1 MKTDK
6 KNRTGVQKAI
16 RVISI
21 LLIIFIVALAG
32 VAVGA
37 WGYINSMLGKINKE
51 TIDTNAI
58 GITEETKKSL
68 KGYRNIAL
76 LGIDSR
82 ADDYGLGNR
91 TDCII
96 IASINEETKDVK
108 MFSVY
113 RDTYLEVVE
122 KNTKKLD
129 KVTHAYSYGG
139 AQNTLLALNTNLDL
153 NIKEYVTINFDS

>member
-16 RVISI
+16 RVVAI
-21 LLIIFIVALAG
+21 LLIIFIVTLAG

-68 KGYRNIAL
+68 KGRMIMVWEIELIVL
-76 LGIDSR
+76 L
-82 ADDYGLGNR
+82 LQ
-91 TDCII
+91 
-96 IASINEETKDVK
+96 VL
-108 MFSVY
+108 M
-113 RDTYLEVVE
+113 
-122 KNTKKLD
+122 KKQ
-129 KVTHAYSYGG
+129 KT
-139 AQNTLLALNTNLDL
+139 
-153 NIKEYVTINFDS
+153 